1 MHRTDSLAD
10 WVEMRGEDLQ
20 SEGFFSY
27 LRLEQRIPADH
38 PLRAIRELVDAALK
52 EISRDFNKLYARD
65 GRPSIPPERLL
76 RALLLQAFY
85 TVRSERQ
92 LMEQLEYN
100 LLFRWFVGL
109 SIDEAVWDATVFCK
123 NRDRLL
129 DGDIAA
135 KFFVAVLNLPQ
146 VRKLLSGEHFSVDG
160 TLIEAWASMKSFVPK
175 NDGDPPSGRHEDDR
189 QGRNAE
195 RDFHGEKR
203 RNDTHSSTT
212 DPDARLFR
220 KGAGKE
226 AKLCHMGHLMT
237 ENRNGLIVDARLTE
251 ANGTAERTTALDMI
265 EDNARPGSTVGGDK
279 NYDTADFVAGCR
291 ERGCTPHVSQNDT
304 NRRSAIDGR
313 TTRHPG
319 YRISTIKRKRIEE
332 PFGWIKTVGGLRKT
346 RHRGR
351 GLVEWLF
358 VLTAAAYNLIR
369 IPKLLAVAA

>member
-1 MHRTDSLAD
+1 
-10 WVEMRGEDLQ
+10 MRGEDQ
-20 SEGFFSY
+20 RSEGFFSY
-27 LRLEQRIPADH
+27 VPLERRIPADH
-38 PLRAIRELVDAALK
+38 PLRPIRELVDAALAAL
-52 EISRDFNKLYARD
+52 SRDFEKLYSRD

-76 RALLLQAFY
+76 RALLLQAFF

-92 LMEQLEYN
+92 LMEQLDYN
-100 LLFRWFVGL
+100 LLFRWFAGL
-109 SIDEAVWDATVFCK
+109 SMDDAVWDATVFCK

-135 KFFVAVLNLPQ
+135 KFFTGILNLPQ
-146 VRKLLSGEHFSVDG
+146 VRKLLSSEHFSVDG
-160 TLIEAWASMKSFVPK
+160 TMIEAWASMKSFVPK
-175 NDGDPPSGRHEDDR
+175 DGGGPPAGRGQGSG
-189 QGRNAE
+189 GRNVE

-237 ENRNGLIVDARLTE
+237 ENRHGLIVDARLTE
-251 ANGTAERTTALDMI
+251 ANGTAERATALDMI
-265 EDNARPGSTVGGDK
+265 EDNAGPGSTVGADK

-304 NRRSAIDGR
+304 NRRSAIDAR

-319 YRISTIKRKRIEE
+319 YRLSTIKRKRIEE
-332 PFGWIKTVGGLRKT
+332 PFGWMKTVGGLRKT

-351 GLVEWLF
+351 LLVEWFF
-358 VLTAAAYNLIR
+358 VFTAAAYNLIR
-369 IPKLLAVAA
+369 IPKILAATG